1 MTLKSI
7 KRSVSGWSLNKDLE
21 DQDLTPMDVHFPRA
35 NCSDDGSLVEYHS
48 VLSAPHTPRIP
59 KTPKS
64 CSDKFSFNSPES
76 PTITLLEEHQSPVD
90 INRNSAYIPKKRA
103 PVPPKDL
110 VPSIKHQEVKEK
122 KTAKNFPDKKRQK
135 MKNLFR
141 SLTISPG
148 KTLFT
153 QKAMDAIK
161 SSHRRASFAKA
172 CKTKAVEGG
181 KRFKKFGH
189 RLISEGEERE
199 KEEQEG
205 GGSKRAFES
214 KISEELKKS
223 SDFEMTQCLPS
234 CEARVS
240 SKYRQSEGTLPTSD
254 SAHSFNKHTSEV
266 SDSRKGHESL
276 HLTKSHFGAPIF
288 LPSVGKQQRSIS
300 KPDGYDADESDES
313 TNFSDALSW
322 TEENDLGIEV

>member
-1 MTLKSI
+1 MTLKNI

-35 NCSDDGSLVEYHS
+35 NCLDDGSFVEYHL

-59 KTPKS
+59 KTPRS
-64 CSDKFSFNSPES
+64 CSAPFSFNSPES

-90 INRNSAYIPKKRA
+90 INRNLAYIPKKRA

-110 VPSIKHQEVKEK
+110 VPSMNNQEVKRNK
-122 KTAKNFPDKKRQK
+122 SAKNLPDKKRQK

-172 CKTKAVEGG
+172 CKIKAVEGG

-189 RLISEGEERE
+189 RLTSEGEECE
-199 KEEQEG
+199 VEEQEG
-205 GGSKRAFES
+205 GAFES
-214 KISEELKKS
+214 KLREELKIS

-254 SAHSFNKHTSEV
+254 SAHSFNKHTLEV

-288 LPSVGKQQRSIS
+288 LPPVGKQQRSIS
-300 KPDGYDADESDES
+300 KPDGYDADELDES
-313 TNFSDALSW
+313 TNFSDALAW